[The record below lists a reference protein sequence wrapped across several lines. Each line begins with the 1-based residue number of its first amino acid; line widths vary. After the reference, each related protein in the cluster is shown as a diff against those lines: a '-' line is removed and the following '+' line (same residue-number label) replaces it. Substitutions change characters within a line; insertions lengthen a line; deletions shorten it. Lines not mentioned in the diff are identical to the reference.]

1 VTTISAGALS
11 AEVEGADLVS
21 VRWGAAEI
29 ASRIQVT
36 VRDGRWG
43 TVPPA
48 VRDLRVDR
56 GADAVTA
63 RIEARHEDRDVA
75 FGWTGVVEM
84 RAGELSFALEGR
96 ALREFGYRRI
106 GLCVLHPWRTYVG
119 GRYRATTTDGAAL
132 GVFPHE
138 IAPQP
143 FLGGS
148 YRPMIEAFSELHV
161 ELQDAIA
168 FDMRLEGDLFE
179 LEDQR
184 NWSDAS
190 FKTYATPLAR
200 SVPRT
205 MRKGDVVTQRV
216 TLRVAGPATKP
227 EEYDGPTTIRVGKP
241 AGATMPPVGVML
253 PPEPVPAGTIE
264 ALRALAPAH
273 VRGDLLSP
281 DVEALARLAERA
293 SEISAPL
300 ELALVVD
307 EDADVSF
314 LGPALREASLAR
326 LLVHLRSGATTPGEV
341 ATTVREQLG
350 SAIAGVP
357 VAGGTWSHF
366 SELNRLHP
374 DRVGVDEVALSI
386 SPQVHAFD
394 ERSMME
400 TLEIQ
405 AQIVR
410 GARAFSGRLPIVVS
424 PVSLKP
430 HEPGRWENDPRSAHR
445 FGAAWTL
452 GSVASLATAGAASLT
467 YEPDGLLSA
476 VVSMSGSDVLDVA
489 SSRPR
494 EVAALALRSERGVTL
509 FLANLTPFPRAVDAG
524 TRIELGGYA
533 TTRLELDPTT
543 GVTEIP

>member
-1 VTTISAGALS
+1 VTTISVGALS

-36 VRDGRWG
+36 VRDGGWG
-43 TVPPA
+43 TVPAA

-56 GADAVTA
+56 GTDGLTA

-84 RAGELSFALEGR
+84 RAGEFSFALEGR
-96 ALREFGYRRI
+96 ALREFGYRRV

-119 GRYRATTTDGAAL
+119 GRYRATSSEGAAV
-132 GVFPHE
+132 GAFPHE

-143 FLGGS
+143 FVGGS

-161 ELQDAIA
+161 ELQDGIA
-168 FDMRLEGDLFE
+168 LVMRLEGDLFE

-205 MRKGDVVTQRV
+205 MRSGELVRQRV

-227 EEYDGPTTIRVGKP
+227 EEDDGPTTIRIGKP
-241 AGATMPPVGVML
+241 AGAKMPPVGVML

-264 ALRALAPAH
+264 SFRALAPAH
-273 VRGDLLSP
+273 VRGELLSP
-281 DVEALARLAERA
+281 DAEALARLAERA
-293 SEISAPL
+293 SEIGAPL

-307 EDADVSF
+307 EDADVS
-314 LGPALREASLAR
+314 LLAPALREAFLAR
-326 LLVHLRSGATTPGEV
+326 LLVHLRSGATIPGEV
-341 ATTVREQLG
+341 VTTVREQLG

-366 SELNRLHP
+366 SELNRSHP
-374 DRVGVDEVALSI
+374 DRVGIDEVAFSI

-410 GARAFSGRLPIVVS
+410 GARVFSGQLPIVVS

-430 HEPGRWENDPRSAHR
+430 HEPGRREIDPRSAQP

-452 GSVASLATAGAASLT
+452 GSLAALVPSRVGSLT
-467 YEPDGLLSA
+467 YEPNGLSPA
-476 VVSMSGSDVLDVA
+476 AISMRGSDVLDVA

-494 EVAALALRSERGVTL
+494 EVAALALRSERGATL
-509 FLANLTPFPRAVDAG
+509 FLANLTPLPRAVDAG
-524 TRIELGGYA
+524 ERIELEGYG
-533 TTRLELDPTT
+533 TTRLDLDTTT
-543 GVTEIP
+543 GVAEIR